1 MTGNFLARFVYVF
14 AFCGGL
20 LHLVNSAA
28 GLIVPLQ
35 MRPLHLAFVAAL
47 AIAADKN
54 KRRVNLIL
62 NALIILF
69 AFLSCAY
76 IGVNYEEIAKNAGY
90 VTDKIVF
97 CGSMAIAVILIVAWR
112 TVGRALSIVAGCF
125 LLYALLGQHIPGMMG
140 HRGYSFGRVVNFLY
154 TNANGIFGTPI
165 DTSARYLVLFMVMA
179 EYIEKSGA
187 GKLFMAIADFIAKH
201 TRGGAAKSSVVG
213 SALFGSI
220 SGTPIANVMV
230 TGAFTIPM
238 MKKSGFTPAFAAGVE
253 ATASTGGLIMPPV
266 MGAGAFIMAELL
278 GISYGAVMEA
288 AVIPAI
294 LYYISLYIAVDFF
307 AAKRNI
313 ANVVEM
319 DNKEIFQRLK
329 LYIHTAVPL
338 AFFIVSVVTGYS
350 VFRSAIIAIAA
361 TPFIAALRK
370 ETRMTPSDILDGIAD
385 GMKKTVGLGAATAC
399 AGIIVGVI
407 SLTGFGFSFSAL
419 LGYFAQIPV
428 VALLITMLICI
439 VMGMGMPAVASYLI
453 TATIAA
459 PALIEI
465 GFWPIAVHMFIF
477 YFSAFSSVTPPV
489 ALASYTAAGLAECD
503 PWETGFEAFKL
514 SLVAFLCPF
523 MFVFAP
529 ALLGESSLTDLA
541 LLLPTAVCGVFSFV
555 CGIQGY
561 FGSTVRN
568 PLLRLALVIGGL
580 LMIDPGLVTDLMGIA
595 ILAGAY
601 FANKALQ
608 KRQKK

>member
-1 MTGNFLARFVYVF
+1 
-14 AFCGGL
+14 
-20 LHLVNSAA
+20 
-28 GLIVPLQ
+28 
-35 MRPLHLAFVAAL
+35 MRPLHLAFVAIL
-47 AIAADKN
+47 VVIAN
-54 KRRVNLIL
+54 KAKRWPDLVFNL
-62 NALIILF
+62 LIILF
-69 AFLSCAY
+69 TFLGCAY
-76 IGVNYEEIAKNAGY
+76 IGMNYEEIAKSAGY
-90 VTDKIVF
+90 VTNEIVV
-97 CGSMAIAVILIVAWR
+97 CGSMTIAVILIIAWR
-112 TVGRALSIVAGCF
+112 TVGKALPVVAGCF
-125 LLYALLGQHIPGMMG
+125 LLYALLGQYIPGMMG
-140 HRGYSFGRVVNFLY
+140 HRGYSFGRVINFLY

-238 MKKSGFTPAFAAGVE
+238 MKKSGFTPTFAAGVE
-253 ATASTGGLIMPPV
+253 ATSSTGGLIMPPV

-278 GISYGAVMEA
+278 GVSYGDVMEA
-288 AVIPAI
+288 AIIPAI

-313 ANVVEM
+313 ASVVEM
-319 DNKEIFQRLK
+319 DNREIFRRLK
-329 LYIHTAVPL
+329 LYMHTAIPL
-338 AFFIVSVVTGYS
+338 AFFIISVVIGYS
-350 VFRSAIIAIAA
+350 VFRSAIVAIVA
-361 TPFIAALRK
+361 TPFIAAVRK
-370 ETRMTPSDILDGIAD
+370 ETRMPLADVLDGIAE
-385 GMKKTVGLGAATAC
+385 GMKKTVSLGAATAC

-419 LGYFAQIPV
+419 LGHFAQTPV
-428 VALLITMLICI
+428 IALLITMLICI

-465 GFWPIAVHMFIF
+465 GFLPIAVHMFVF

-503 PWETGFEAFKL
+503 PWQTGFEAFKL

-523 MFVFAP
+523 MFVFSP

-561 FGSTVRN
+561 FGGNVRN
-568 PLLRLALVIGGL
+568 PLLRLALVAGGL
-580 LMIDPGLVTDLMGIA
+580 LMIVPGLVTDLVGIA
-595 ILAGAY
+595 ILSGIH
-601 FANKALQ
+601 FANKVLQ
-608 KRQKK
+608 KQRKN